1 MTEGQFIRMERLN
14 DYITY
19 WAERRPDLPAMTQH
33 EDGKTVSYKQ
43 FNRFIDLF
51 ALRLMSMGIGK
62 GDRVASML
70 VLIPEHMMLM
80 YACFKIGA
88 IFCPLDLR
96 LKEEEVVRD
105 ISKIMPKAFFFLG
118 KTPVR
123 DFREVGKAVKG
134 KCPYVEYLVQFTPNP
149 PPGELL
155 DGAIAITE
163 MMDKKKIVLLMLKNA
178 ITGSLK
184 KAFREIEART
194 PALIIYTTG
203 TTGDPKPAVL

>member
-88 IFCPLDLR
+88 IFCPLD
-96 LKEEEVVRD
+96 
-105 ISKIMPKAFFFLG
+105 
-118 KTPVR
+118 
-123 DFREVGKAVKG
+123 
-134 KCPYVEYLVQFTPNP
+134 
-149 PPGELL
+149 
-155 DGAIAITE
+155 
-163 MMDKKKIVLLMLKNA
+163 
-178 ITGSLK
+178 
-184 KAFREIEART
+184 
-194 PALIIYTTG
+194 
-203 TTGDPKPAVL
+203 